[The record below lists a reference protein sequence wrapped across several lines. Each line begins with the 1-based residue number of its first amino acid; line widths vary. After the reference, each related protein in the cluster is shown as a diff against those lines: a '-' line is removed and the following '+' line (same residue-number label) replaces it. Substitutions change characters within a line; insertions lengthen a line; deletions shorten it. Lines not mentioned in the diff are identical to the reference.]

1 MMPDKSRD
9 YELELFNVMN
19 AIGDIE
25 LEMSEEE
32 LFDELREEG
41 ADIEKQA
48 EHVREVFKM
57 AIKEYRQTP
66 LREAQRKYQEHS
78 SRIATRDFKLP
89 HTAPERRNLLSG
101 FLARKPEFGALLTA
115 QHRDFKDVT
124 DADVESYLKQLMELG
139 ALESESQ
146 EEESER

>member
-1 MMPDKSRD
+1 MPDKSRD

-25 LEMSEEE
+25 LELSEEE
-32 LFDELREEG
+32 LLDQLRQEG
-41 ADIEKQA
+41 TDIEQEA

-66 LREAQRKYQEHS
+66 LREAQKKYEEHLS
-78 SRIATRDFKLP
+78 KIATRDFKLP

-101 FLARKPEFGALLTA
+101 LLARKPEFGALLTA

-124 DADVESYLKQLMELG
+124 DADVESYLKQLIELG
-139 ALESESQ
+139 VLENESQ
-146 EEESER
+146 QEESEP